1 MSFGAPEWLWG
12 LLLVPLLIVLF
23 VRAER
28 RGHQRLQEFVSARL
42 LPQLAG
48 TVNRPRRMIRFALQ
62 LLGLSLALVSL
73 AQPRWGYTFEDVKRK
88 GLDLL
93 IAVDTS
99 RSMLSNDVQPN
110 RLERVKLAMQDLI
123 NELQG
128 DRVGLIAFAG
138 RAFLQAPLTIDYDA
152 VVEAINDLDTKTI
165 PEGGTNISSA
175 ISLAT
180 QSFGKSATGN
190 RALIIFTDG
199 EELSGD
205 AVKTAKEAADAGVR
219 IFTVGVGTPQ
229 GSLIPVTGD
238 DGQTAFVKDSAGQV
252 VKSKL
257 DDKRL
262 REIAQATGGFYVHLE
277 SGPRTMQ
284 QVQSEGLAKMQA
296 AEMDVRLSRRPI
308 ERYEWPLSAA
318 LIALA
323 LSILI
328 PERKR
333 ARERRYIPA
342 PVKTAGATAAL
353 LIFVSSFAFAAAPGI
368 DAYREGKFEDAYSQF
383 QQTLKSHPESRAD
396 DKLQFDSGAAAY
408 KLKDYNKALES
419 FSQALLTRDTGLQGK
434 GHYNLGNTLYQ
445 RGETEKT
452 DEKKLSDWTNALDHY
467 QQTLKLDPNDKDAKD
482 NYDYVKKK
490 IEELKNKKSQQ
501 QPSPSPSPQQ
511 KNKQNQQNKQD
522 QRQQQNQ
529 DQKQQNQQQQ
539 NKEQQQN
546 QQQQQQQQDQQQQ
559 NQQQQQ
565 QQNQQQQQQQGQGQQ
580 EKKDQQSQDQQSQ
593 NESGSDKEQKEQK
606 QNEQSQ
612 AKNEPQ
618 KKQQQQPSESPSPSP
633 GAEKQQANQPSPSP
647 GERQAEQSPSPGEGE
662 NETASPSPGEGGDE
676 NSTPSATPS
685 DSPQK
690 KFAGEVK
697 GAGGDKS
704 QKPPDKNAQIA
715 EAESEK
721 EGQMSERQAL
731 ALLESMKDEEA
742 RVQLDERK
750 VKRRVYND
758 W

>member
-1 MSFGAPEWLWG
+1 MTFGAPQWLWG
-12 LLLVPLLIVLF
+12 LLLIPLLIALF
-23 VRAER
+23 VRAEQ
-28 RGHQRLQEFVSARL
+28 RGLKRLQEFVSARL

-48 TVNRPRRMIRFALQ
+48 TVNRPRRILRFALQ
-62 LLGLSLALVSL
+62 LLGLALVIVSL

-110 RLERVKLAMQDLI
+110 RLDRVKLAIQDLI
-123 NELQG
+123 DQLQG

-152 VVEAINDLDTKTI
+152 VVEAVNDLDTKTI

-175 ISLAT
+175 ITLAT
-180 QSFGKSATGN
+180 QSFGKSAMGN
-190 RALIIFTDG
+190 RVLVIFTDG

-219 IFTVGVGTPQ
+219 IFTLGVGTPQ

-238 DGQTAFVKDSAGQV
+238 DGQISFVKDSSGQV

-262 REIAQATGGFYVHLE
+262 REIAQATGGFYLHLE
-277 SGPRTMQ
+277 NGPRTMQ
-284 QVQSEGLAKMQA
+284 QIQNEGLAKMQA

-308 ERYEWPLSAA
+308 ERYEWPLGAA

-333 ARERRYIPA
+333 ARERVHAA
-342 PVKTAGATAAL
+342 PPIKATAAAAL
-353 LIFVSSFAFAAAPGI
+353 FVLFLSSSAFGTAPGL
-368 DAYREGKFEDAYSQF
+368 DAYRSGKFEDAYSQF
-383 QQTLKSHPESRAD
+383 QGTLKSHPQSRAED
-396 DKLQFDSGAAAY
+396 ELQFDSGAAAY
-408 KLKDYNKALES
+408 KLKDYSKALES
-419 FSQALLTRDTGLQGK
+419 FSQALLSQDIGLQSK

-445 RGETEKT
+445 RGETQKS
-452 DEKKLSDWTNALDHY
+452 DDKKLSDWTNALDHY
-467 QQTLKLDPNDKDAKD
+467 EQTLKLDPQNKEAKD

-490 IEELKNKKSQQ
+490 IEELKNKKQPEP
-501 QPSPSPSPQQ
+501 QPSPSPLPQQ
-511 KNKQNQQNKQD
+511 KDKQNKQNQKQE
-522 QRQQQNQ
+522 QQQ
-529 DQKQQNQQQQ
+529 KEQQQQ
-539 NKEQQQN
+539 N
-546 QQQQQQQQDQQQQ
+546 
-559 NQQQQQ
+559 Q

-580 EKKDQQSQDQQSQ
+580 QEKDQQQSQDQQSQ
-593 NESGSDKEQKEQK
+593 GKSGNQKDQQQERNDQT
-606 QNEQSQ
+606 Q

-618 KKQQQQPSESPSPSP
+618 KNQQQQPGETPSPSP
-633 GAEKQQANQPSPSP
+633 GAEKQQGQQRSPSP
-647 GERQAEQSPSPGEGE
+647 GERQAEESPSPGEGE
-662 NETASPSPGEGGDE
+662 SETPSPSAGEGEEE
-676 NSTPSATPS
+676 NATPSATPAES
-685 DSPQK
+685 K

-697 GAGGDKS
+697 GAGENKS
-704 QKPPDKNAQIA
+704 QKPPDKNAQVA
-715 EAESEK
+715 EAEPEK
-721 EGQMSERQAL
+721 EGQMSERQAE

-742 RVQLDERK
+742 RVQLDER
-750 VKRRVYND
+750 RATRHVYKD

>member
-1 MSFGAPEWLWG
+1 MSFGAPQWLWG
-12 LLLVPLLIVLF
+12 LLLIPLLLALF
-23 VRAER
+23 IRSEQ
-28 RGHQRLQEFVSARL
+28 RGLKQLQEFVSARL

-48 TVNRPRRMIRFALQ
+48 TVNRLRRIIRFALQ
-62 LLGLSLALVSL
+62 LLGLALAIVSL

-110 RLERVKLAMQDLI
+110 RLDRVKLAIQDLI
-123 NELQG
+123 TQLQG

-152 VVEAINDLDTKTI
+152 VVEALNDLDTKTI

-175 ISLAT
+175 ITLAT
-180 QSFGKSATGN
+180 QSFGKSAMGN
-190 RALIIFTDG
+190 RALVIFTDG

-205 AVKTAKEAADAGVR
+205 ALKTAKEAADAGVR

-238 DGQTAFVKDSAGQV
+238 DGETSFVKDSSGQV

-262 REIAQATGGFYVHLE
+262 REIAQATGGFYLHLE
-277 SGPRTMQ
+277 NGLRTMQ
-284 QVQSEGLAKMQA
+284 QIQNEGLTKMQA

-308 ERYEWPLSAA
+308 ERYEWPLGAA

-333 ARERRYIPA
+333 ARQRAYAAA
-342 PVKTAGATAAL
+342 PIKATTAAAL
-353 LIFVSSFAFAAAPGI
+353 LVLFLSLSAFATAPGL
-368 DAYREGKFEDAYSQF
+368 DAYRGGKFEDAYSQF
-383 QQTLKSHPESRAD
+383 QQTLKTHPQSRAE

-408 KLKDYNKALES
+408 KLKDYSKAMES
-419 FSQALLTRDTGLQGK
+419 FSQALLSRDIGLQSK

-445 RGETEKT
+445 RGETQKS
-452 DEKKLSDWTNALDHY
+452 DDKKLSDWTNALDHY
-467 QQTLKLDPNDKDAKD
+467 EQTLKLDPQNKEAKD
-482 NYDYVKKK
+482 NYDYVKRK
-490 IEELKNKKSQQ
+490 IEELKNKKQQ
-501 QPSPSPSPQQ
+501 EQPSPSPSPQQ
-511 KNKQNQQNKQD
+511 KDKQNKQNKQD
-522 QRQQQNQ
+522 QNQDQQQQDQQKQQQNQ
-529 DQKQQNQQQQ
+529 N
-539 NKEQQQN
+539 QQN
-546 QQQQQQQQDQQQQ
+546 QQQQQSQGEQQQKDQ
-559 NQQQQQ
+559 
-565 QQNQQQQQQQGQGQQ
+565 
-580 EKKDQQSQDQQSQ
+580 QQSQDQQSQ
-593 NESGSDKEQKEQK
+593 GKDQKDQQPQK
-606 QNEQSQ
+606 NDQAQ
-612 AKNEPQ
+612 AKNEPAQ
-618 KKQQQQPSESPSPSP
+618 KQQQQPGETPSPSP
-633 GAEKQQANQPSPSP
+633 GGEKQQAQQQPSPSP
-647 GERQAEQSPSPGEGE
+647 GERQAEESPSPGEGGENETPSPSPGEGE
-662 NETASPSPGEGGDE
+662 DE
-676 NSTPSATPS
+676 NATPSATPGES
-685 DSPQK
+685 K

-697 GAGGDKS
+697 GAGDDKS

-715 EAESEK
+715 EAEPEK
-721 EGQMSERQAL
+721 EGQMSERQAE

-742 RVQLDERK
+742 RVQLDER
-750 VKRRVYND
+750 RATRHVYKD